1 MPMKVQKKVIFG
13 GSFQV
18 GLMNIIVIIKI
29 LKSSVS
35 IGLVQMTRF
44 YDVIVTFEKASTI
57 MHVNNYNKTYVAV
70 IRNQGGERG
79 TYLLMTSMMTKKGTK
94 ERADLCSRERRVPK
108 VDGVDN
114 RVWGTTYPSWSEH
127 RLSLHYTYLFSL
139 KLRTTQ

>member
-114 RVWGTTYPSWSEH
+114 STYGVLHIPPDPNTASLSTTPIS
-127 RLSLHYTYLFSL
+127 SL
-139 KLRTTQ
+139 

>member
-35 IGLVQMTRF
+35 IGLVQMTCF

-79 TYLLMTSMMTKKGTK
+79 DISAHDLNDDKKGDK
-94 ERADLCSRERRVPK
+94 RESR
-108 VDGVDN
+108 
-114 RVWGTTYPSWSEH
+114 SM
-127 RLSLHYTYLFSL
+127 L
-139 KLRTTQ
+139 